1 MISGAIFDADG
12 TLLDSM
18 WIWNDIGIRYLE
30 SLNIIP
36 EADFSKKLI
45 TMSLNQS
52 VEYIKQHYYIK
63 EDSDRMIHDI
73 SRLANDFYEYEVKLK
88 PGVLNILMWLYQRN
102 IPITIAT
109 SSDKSYLIKAFRRL
123 DVLKYFKKIY
133 TCVDYNTNKNL
144 PYIYIKASETFK
156 CNKENIYIFEDAYHA
171 AKTAH
176 EAGFK
181 LIGIFDESAKA
192 DTSKIKAI
200 SDIYLNSFT
209 ELDMNLL

>member
-52 VEYIKQHYYIK
+52 VEYIKQHYDIK

-73 SRLANDFYEYEVKLK
+73 SKLANDFYEYEVKLK

-102 IPITIAT
+102 IPITVAT
-109 SSDKSYLIKAFRRL
+109 SSDKSYLIKAFKRL

-144 PYIYIKASETFK
+144 PYIYIKASEAFK

-192 DTSKIKAI
+192 DTPKIKAI

>member
-18 WIWNDIGIRYLE
+18 WIWSDIGIRYLE
-30 SLNIIP
+30 SLNVKP

-52 VEYIKQHYYIK
+52 VDYIKYHYGVK
-63 EDSDRMIHDI
+63 QSSEKMIQDI
-73 SRLANDFYEYEVKLK
+73 SKLANDFYEYEVELK
-88 PGVLNILMWLYQRN
+88 PGVVNTLQWLYQRD
-102 IPITIAT
+102 IPVTVAT
-109 SSDKSYLIKAFRRL
+109 SSDKSYLIKAFKRL
-123 DVLKYFKKIY
+123 DILKYLKKIY

-144 PYIYIKASETFK
+144 PYIYIKASESFM
-156 CNKENIYIFEDAYHA
+156 CDKENIYIFEDAYHA

-176 EAGFK
+176 EAGFR
-181 LIGIFDESAKA
+181 LVGIFDESAKA
-192 DTSKIKAI
+192 DTDKIKAI
-200 SDIYLNSFT
+200 SDIYINNFT